1 MRVRRYQREKEL
13 REPEK
18 TPLIDM
24 IFLLLIFFFVSL
36 SVIMSESAR
45 VPTGNPKKEAV
56 PLLPQVASTQA
67 VPSEGYI
74 VVELYDISQLPAQLR
89 DMLNQAHRKLAQLA
103 ALVPGTSAPPP
114 LPRFGVLF
122 CVGLRDRDD
131 WVLQAYLR
139 DVLKTP
145 LEPPPTNVQIA
156 SLLRRFPLA
165 VSYSEA
171 QSNETLSHLAN
182 AILQESG
189 NEVPPLHARVT
200 AKVQS
205 RALLTLYDLVA
216 RLGLSQEDLRIRAIG
231 GS

>member
-1 MRVRRYQREKEL
+1 MRQRRYQREKEM

-56 PLLPQVASTQA
+56 PLLPEVASTQA
-67 VPSEGYI
+67 VPAEGYI
-74 VVELYDISQLPAQLR
+74 VVELYDIAQLPAQLKE
-89 DMLNQAHRKLAQLA
+89 MLGEARQKLAQLA
-103 ALVPGTSAPPP
+103 ALVPGTAAPPAVP
-114 LPRFGVLF
+114 ASGVLF

-139 DVLKTP
+139 DVLKVP
-145 LEPPPTNVQIA
+145 LNPPPTSVQIA

-165 VSYSEA
+165 VPYSDVRRS
-171 QSNETLSHLAN
+171 QTLSRLAS

-200 AKVQS
+200 AKVRS
-205 RALLTLYDLVA
+205 VALLTLYDLVA
-216 RLGLSQEDLRIRAIG
+216 QLGLSQEDLRIRAIG